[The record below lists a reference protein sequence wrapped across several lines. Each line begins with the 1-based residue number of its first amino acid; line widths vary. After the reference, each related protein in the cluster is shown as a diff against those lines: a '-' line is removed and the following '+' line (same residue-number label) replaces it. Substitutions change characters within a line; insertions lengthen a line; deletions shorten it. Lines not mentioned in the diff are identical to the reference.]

1 MELFLGAFT
10 EEWERRKAADTHARK
25 RRKALQL
32 IWEEEEKHRSGGGSG
47 GGASKSNPIKISFKS
62 PAAFPRPS
70 KPVKFDRPQTVRMEG
85 LASGSQPAVV
95 KMASYGGGSRLA
107 SMVNYVSRE
116 GELKLENHLGQEI
129 SGRDELREIRSDW
142 QNLMSNRTESR
153 DIAGFSLEIS
163 GYDASCNH
171 DDLAVEALTAGLGD
185 RHFVY
190 SVEPN
195 RKGGLTVSGVAVLRN
210 SAGERLTADAKA
222 NSIVADRLKAHSD
235 NHSLDLS
242 FRFRGYGNGVEYGS
256 MKVREL
262 VANTGSAVKNEHGQ
276 SISSYA
282 EAGDLVQKNWR
293 SDLHSRQ
300 GRDVMHVIMSAR
312 AGTDIDAFRS
322 SVRDFLSEQFGGH
335 KYVFAVHDEETDTK
349 EASAGG
355 KRPHVHAHAIVTMK
369 SEAGLRIATSPQT
382 FRQWR
387 EVMAEKA
394 RDNGIRMEM
403 SDRRETA
410 SAPAYSAKQVRPVY
424 SNDNA
429 ERTQHEPTSASAA
442 VRYFNKRENVSHIAN
457 TTHSRTY
464 ALKAALN
471 WQRVA
476 VANADTQIAVNS
488 QQFCTKIIDAVLDI
502 QTDQT
507 GKVIAFNPDYSAAKG
522 IATVMSLAQEA
533 DEMPSMNRQEFEAY
547 EKVAEQS
554 IHKVEQII
562 PEDNRQEYEEVIA
575 LARQTIDAERDL
587 MLFHEAE
594 AERTKSMNHIT
605 RSVESEFA
613 EYFEQDIAQDAASE
627 KRKDMEVSE
636 IQSPEERDTDT
647 VLVAAQDH
655 ASEQGEDDKKRHG
668 YPDEVKQHYYVRSE
682 REGEQHRVFYDHK
695 GEREMFVDNGERLR
709 SKQFDAHGVRIMVE
723 TAAHRGWTSID
734 VSGSAE
740 FRREAW
746 IEAQAHGI
754 NAKGYKPTEMD
765 WQEVERREGAY
776 LKNEISNSE
785 REVKHT
791 SEQSKEV
798 SGAKVHGEAEAKQ
811 QPEKDARISYTDGV
825 EGKLLESGVK
835 PYNNDPKNEQSPF
848 VVIETKQGEKTI
860 WGVGIPDAMARAGV
874 QVGDK
879 INLREDGTEKVNKPI
894 IKEVDG
900 RKVRETIEVDRRA
913 WKAEV
918 LERPEVKIEQAPA
931 KEKAH
936 TSEVSQADKHRA
948 MVDTQTL
955 MKQAETV
962 KTDPPEQ
969 HVNRAE
975 DMGWNHSKD
984 TEYDR

>member
-1 MELFLGAFT
+1 MELFFGAFT
-10 EEWERRKAADTHARK
+10 EEWERRKAADTHSRM

-32 IWEEEEKHRSGGGSG
+32 MWDEEERHRSGGGGG
-47 GGASKSNPIKISFKS
+47 GGASRSTPIKLSFKS
-62 PAAFPRPS
+62 SAAFPRPS
-70 KPVKFDRPQTVRMEG
+70 KPVTFNRPQTVRMEG

-95 KMASYGGGSRLA
+95 KMASFGGGSRLA
-107 SMVNYVSRE
+107 SMMNYVSRD
-116 GELKLENHLGQEI
+116 GELKVENHLGQEY
-129 SGRDELREIRSDW
+129 SGRDELSEIRSDW
-142 QNLMSNRTESR
+142 QSLMSNRTESR
-153 DIAGFSLEIS
+153 DIAGFTLEIS
-163 GYDASCNH
+163 GQIAGRNQEE
-171 DDLAVEALTAGLGD
+171 LAVEVLKAGLGD

-190 SVEPN
+190 SVQPN
-195 RKGGLTVSGVAVLRN
+195 RNGGLTVSGVAVLRN
-210 SAGERLTADAKA
+210 KAGERLTADAKA
-222 NSIVADRLKAHSD
+222 DSITIDRIKGFSD
-235 NHSLDLS
+235 NHSLEVS

-256 MKVREL
+256 LKVREL
-262 VANTGSAVKNEHGQ
+262 VENTGSAVKNENGRL
-276 SISSYA
+276 ISTYA

-312 AGTDIDAFRS
+312 EGTDIDAFRS

-335 KYVFAVHDEETDTK
+335 KYVFALHDEETDTK

-369 SEAGLRIATSPQT
+369 SEAGLRITTSPQT

-403 SDRRETA
+403 SDRRETV

-424 SNDNA
+424 SNDNS
-429 ERTQHEPTSASAA
+429 ERTQHEPTSTSAA
-442 VRYFNKRENVSHIAN
+442 VRYFNKRENTSHIAN
-457 TTHSRTY
+457 TAQSRAY

-471 WQRVA
+471 WQQVA
-476 VANADTQIAVNS
+476 IANADTLIAVNS
-488 QQFCTKIIDAVLDI
+488 AQYCTKILDTVLDI
-502 QTDQT
+502 QTDQA
-507 GKVIAFNPDYSAAKG
+507 GKVIAFNPDYSAANG
-522 IATVMSLAQEA
+522 IAALIRLVQEA
-533 DEMPSMNRQEFEAY
+533 DTMPSMNRQAFEAY

-554 IHKVEQII
+554 IYKVEQII
-562 PEDNRQEYEEVIA
+562 PDDNRQEYEEVIT
-575 LARQTIDAERDL
+575 LARQAIDAERNM
-587 MLFHEAE
+587 MLFHEE
-594 AERTKSMNHIT
+594 EVERKKSLNHIK
-605 RSVESEFA
+605 RSIESEFA
-613 EYFEQDIAQDAASE
+613 EYFEQDIAETNAPE
-627 KRKDMEVSE
+627 KGLKTETLEAQYPRERATELAPVVSKE
-636 IQSPEERDTDT
+636 LS
-647 VLVAAQDH
+647 
-655 ASEQGEDDKKRHG
+655 SEQEDEHKKRHS
-668 YPDEVKQHYYVRSE
+668 YSDEVKQHYYVRLE
-682 REGEQHRVFYDHK
+682 RDGEQHRVFYDHK

-734 VSGSAE
+734 VLGSAE

-754 NAKGYKPTEMD
+754 TAMGYEPAEMD
-765 WQEVERREGAY
+765 WQEVGRREQAY

-791 SEQSKEV
+791 HAPSKDVTSAKGQSET
-798 SGAKVHGEAEAKQ
+798 EAKQ
-811 QPEKDARISYTDGV
+811 QPDKDARTNYTDGV
-825 EGKLLESGVK
+825 EGKLLENGSK

-860 WGVGIPDAMARAGV
+860 WGVGIPDALVRAGV

-879 INLREDGTEKVNKPI
+879 INLTEAGTETVKIPVI
-894 IKEVDG
+894 REVDG
-900 RKVRETIEVDRRA
+900 TKIKEAIEVDRRT

-918 LERPEVKIEQAPA
+918 LERPEIKVEQAPA
-931 KEKAH
+931 KENSH
-936 TSEVSQADKHRA
+936 TTEVSQADKHRA

-955 MKQAETV
+955 MKQAEAV

-969 HVNRAE
+969 QVNRAE
-975 DMGWNHSKD
+975 DMRWNHTKD